1 MLKKIDR
8 TITILFIILSFSTIS
23 AQTSVF
29 GGADFLS
36 RYVWRGLDFGNTFS
50 IQPALALTA
59 GGFEVGF
66 WGSYPLVNSNTQA
79 EEMDLYLSYSISD
92 FSILLTDYYY
102 PNAGI
107 KYGNYKDKQEGA
119 HVVEVGLSYGGSE
132 SFPISL
138 AAFMN
143 VYNDNDNS
151 VYFEVGYS
159 TEVEEVG
166 LDFFVGGTPG
176 GDELVWYGTKEL
188 NLINIG
194 ATASKDIKIT
204 DDFSLPVFSS
214 YVLNPNTEVGYV
226 LFGFSLGM

>member
-1 MLKKIDR
+1 MLIKIYR
-8 TITILFIILSFSTIS
+8 TIAILFVILSFSTIS
-23 AQTSVF
+23 AQTSVS
-29 GGADFLS
+29 GGADFVS

-59 GGFEVGF
+59 GGFELGF

-92 FSILLTDYYY
+92 FSILVTDYYY

-138 AAFMN
+138 AVFMN

-159 TEVEEVG
+159 TELEEVG
-166 LDFFVGGTPG
+166 LDFFIGGTPG

-194 ATASKDIKIT
+194 VTASKDIKIT
-204 DDFSLPVFSS
+204 DNFSLPVFSS
-214 YVLNPNTEVGYV
+214 YIINPNMEVGH
-226 LFGFSLGM
+226 LIFGVSLGM